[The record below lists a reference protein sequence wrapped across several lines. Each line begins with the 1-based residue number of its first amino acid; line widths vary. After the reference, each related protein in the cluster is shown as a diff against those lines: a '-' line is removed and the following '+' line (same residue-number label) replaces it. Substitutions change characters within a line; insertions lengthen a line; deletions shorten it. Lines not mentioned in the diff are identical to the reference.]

1 MNNAEESVTFA
12 IVWCDETLFRWIQWN
27 VFDEQK
33 KALRNENR
41 FFRVDTNDGEARK
54 RKKRRNK
61 ERHRARKK
69 RRKCLF
75 LCNKYFSRMNTK
87 LYKCYANTTRLIFVS
102 LLCKIIVDFFLF
114 KVPGASPNR
123 TKQHEYL
130 SRPTEKPKISVC
142 IEFTVNRKSLSL
154 LLL

>member
-1 MNNAEESVTFA
+1 
-12 IVWCDETLFRWIQWN
+12 
-27 VFDEQK
+27 
-33 KALRNENR
+33 
-41 FFRVDTNDGEARK
+41 
-54 RKKRRNK
+54 
-61 ERHRARKK
+61 
-69 RRKCLF
+69 
-75 LCNKYFSRMNTK
+75 MNTK
-87 LYKCYANTTRLIFVS
+87 LYKCYANTTRLSFVS